1 LKGLT
6 LKAPAKINLFLEILN
21 QREDGYHNIST
32 LMQRI
37 SLHDTLTFLKI
48 NEGVIIKTDN
58 IQLPSDRRNLVH
70 QAARLILSE
79 GKVAQGVKIFLRK
92 KIPISSGLG
101 GGSSDAASTL
111 LGVNRLYNLNY
122 PLKRLHLL
130 AEKLG
135 SDVPFFLYDQT
146 ALAEGRGERMKPV
159 KSYRDYW
166 IVLVTFPFQVSTA
179 WAYQDVKINLTRRAE
194 FIKIKNLQEKEG
206 FFEAL
211 NTWRNDFE
219 GKIIEKYPQVKYA
232 LKLLLKL
239 GARKSSMT
247 GSGPTVYGIFE
258 QEPKNEEVKKIFKR
272 GDWQIFITRP
282 IP

>member
-1 LKGLT
+1 MKGLT

-21 QREDGYHNIST
+21 QREDGYHNVST

-122 PLKRLHLL
+122 PVKRLHLL

-146 ALAEGRGERMKPV
+146 ALAEGRGEKIKPV
-159 KSYRDYW
+159 KVYKDYW

-206 FFEAL
+206 FLAAL
-211 NTWRNDFE
+211 NTWKNDFE
-219 GKIIEKYPQVKYA
+219 GKIIEKYPQVRYA

-239 GARKSSMT
+239 GAKKSSMT

-258 QEPKNEEVKKIFKR
+258 QEPKNEEMEKLFQR
-272 GDWQIFITRP
+272 GDWKLFIARP

>member
-1 LKGLT
+1 LKGVT
-6 LKAPAKINLFLEILN
+6 LKAPAKINLFLEILEK
-21 QREDGYHNIST
+21 REDGYHNIST
-32 LMQRI
+32 LMQKV
-37 SLHDTLTFLKI
+37 SLYDALTFFKT
-48 NEGVIIKTDN
+48 NEGVILRTDN
-58 IQLPSDRRNLVH
+58 PHLPSDRKNLVH

-79 GKVAQGVKIFLRK
+79 GKISQGVKIFLRK
-92 KIPISSGLG
+92 RIPVSSGLG
-101 GGSSDAASTL
+101 GGSSDAAATL
-111 LGVNRLYNLNY
+111 VGVNRLYRLNY
-122 PLKRLHLL
+122 PLKKLHLL
-130 AEKLG
+130 AERLG

-146 ALAEGRGERMKPV
+146 ALAEGRGERIKPV
-159 KSYRDYW
+159 KAYQDFW

-179 WAYQDVKINLTRRAE
+179 WAYQDLKINLTRRRD

-219 GKIIEKYPQVKYA
+219 GKIIQKYPQVKYA

-258 QEPKNEEVKKIFKR
+258 QEPKNEEVNKFFKR

>member
-1 LKGLT
+1 MKGLT

-111 LGVNRLYNLNY
+111 LGVNRLYDLNY
-122 PLKRLHLL
+122 SLKRLHLL

-135 SDVPFFLYDQT
+135 SDVPFFLYGQT
-146 ALAEGRGERMKPV
+146 ALAEGRGEKIKPV
-159 KSYRDYW
+159 KVYKDYW

-194 FIKIKNLQEKEG
+194 YIKIKNLQEKEG

-211 NTWRNDFE
+211 NAWRNDFE
-219 GKIIEKYPQVKYA
+219 GKITEKYPQVRYA
-232 LKLLLKL
+232 LKLLSKQ
-239 GARKSSMT
+239 GAIKSSMT
-247 GSGPTVYGIFE
+247 GSGPTVYGVFE
-258 QEPKNEEVKKIFKR
+258 QEPNNEEVKRLFKR
-272 GDWQIFITRP
+272 EDWQIFITRP